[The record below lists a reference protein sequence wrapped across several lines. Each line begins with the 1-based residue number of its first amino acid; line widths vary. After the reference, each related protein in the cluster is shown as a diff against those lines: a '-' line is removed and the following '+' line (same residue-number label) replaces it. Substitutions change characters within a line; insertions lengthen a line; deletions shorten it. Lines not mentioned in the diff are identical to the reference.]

1 MDGDGMQIKKLP
13 DEFLEALP
21 ILKQIKQNNF
31 EAYFVGGSVR
41 DTILKLPIHDVDIA
55 TSAYPQE
62 IKTIFNKTVDTGIE
76 HGTVMILDHG
86 NGYEVTTFRTES
98 GYQDYRRPDQ
108 VKFVRSL
115 IEDLQRRDFTINALA
130 MDETGTVVDKF
141 NGLNDLDN
149 HLIRAVGDAN
159 ERFNEDALRMMRA
172 VRFASQL
179 DFEISLETKDGIYH
193 NAYLLEKIAIER
205 IHVEFVKMMLG
216 QAAAKG
222 LKLIIDTKMID
233 YLPGLNDQSSQ
244 LELLS
249 KLNIQLKNEVQVWGL
264 IFKVLNFNYSEINHI
279 LKKWKT
285 SNQIIDDVKLT
296 VEILNQI
303 IENQVNNAGLFNV
316 GKTNLINA
324 IEIARVME
332 LNFDAD
338 ELIHQYDQ
346 LPIKAKKEL
355 QITGKDLMEQ
365 DVVKPGPK
373 LGKILMDLE
382 SLVIDEKLENNRE
395 ALITAAKNM
404 KDWN

>member
-1 MDGDGMQIKKLP
+1 MQIKKLP

-233 YLPGLNDQSSQ
+233 YLPGLSDHSSQ

-324 IEIARVME
+324 IEIAKVME

-346 LPIKAKKEL
+346 LPIKTKKEL

-365 DVVKPGPK
+365 DIVKPGPK
-373 LGKILMDLE
+373 LGKILMELE
-382 SLVIDEKLENNRE
+382 NLVIDEKLENNRE

>member
-62 IKTIFNKTVDTGIE
+62 IKMIFNKTVDTGIE

-233 YLPGLNDQSSQ
+233 YLPGLSDHSSQ

-264 IFKVLNFNYSEINHI
+264 IFKVLDFNYSEINHI

-303 IENQVNNAGLFNV
+303 IENQVTNAGLFNV

-324 IEIARVME
+324 IEIAKVME

-346 LPIKAKKEL
+346 LPIKTKKEL

-365 DVVKPGPK
+365 DIVKPGPK
-373 LGKILMDLE
+373 LGKILMELE
-382 SLVIDEKLENNRE
+382 NLVIDEKLENNRE